1 MINRTIPM
9 NTTQRLFG
17 CCALLLLALTVAM
30 QAQTPRTIN
39 YQGRA
44 KDQAGYLNGSKEI
57 TLKIYDQPAGG
68 GALFT
73 ETQPVNFSNGIYTV
87 VIGGATPG
95 GIPAAV
101 DFGKTYWLGVAIEG
115 FNSGQEIAPRLQ
127 FHSAA
132 SSIRAIVADS
142 ANRAAT
148 AVNAQQAAKAI
159 KADSADVAK
168 QADVAT
174 QANSAKNADS
184 ARVAGTADSA
194 KVLIAPTTI
203 SATPKDSEPV
213 LTVASLEAKTGVG
226 LVAGGDLYAII
237 SAGVDSTREHY
248 VAGGNAAASAP
259 AVGGYY
265 RDNAPIAWGL
275 IDNDGAI
282 LSDFGIL
289 RVNAAGAGIYE
300 VTLNNS
306 VSTVSVKGGVVPAM
320 SVAISIEAQQ
330 GESQPTIA
338 SWSFKPKSGGTGV
351 ETNVIVVLIRT
362 AQGEQLSRRFALQ
375 VFGRP

>member
-1 MINRTIPM
+1 M
-9 NTTQRLFG
+9 NTQRLFG
-17 CCALLLLALTVAM
+17 GCVFLLLTLTVAT
-30 QAQTPRTIN
+30 QGQTPRTIN

-44 KDQAGYLNGSKEI
+44 KDQSGYLNGAKNI
-57 TLKIYDQPAGG
+57 TLNIYGQASGG

-73 ETQPVNFSNGIYTV
+73 ETQSVNFSNGIYTV

-95 GIPAAV
+95 GIPATV

-115 FNSGQEIAPRLQ
+115 FNNGQEIAPRLQ

-142 ANRAAT
+142 ANKAAT
-148 AVNAQQAAKAI
+148 AISAQQATT
-159 KADSADVAK
+159 ADRADTATHAESAA
-168 QADVAT
+168 QADAAT
-174 QANSAKNADS
+174 TADS
-184 ARVAGTADSA
+184 ARIAGTS
-194 KVLIAPTTI
+194 KQSENLIAPATI

-213 LTVASLEAKTGVG
+213 LTVVSLEAKTGVG
-226 LVAGGDLYAII
+226 LVAGGDRYAII
-237 SAGVDSTREHY
+237 SSGIDSTREHY
-248 VAGGNAAASAP
+248 VAGGSANAGAP

-265 RDNAPIAWGL
+265 RDNAPMAWGL
-275 IDNDGAI
+275 IDSDGAI

-306 VSTVSVKGGVVPAM
+306 ASTVTVKGGTVPAL
-320 SVAISIEAQQ
+320 SVGISIEAQQ
-330 GESQPTIA
+330 GETQPLVA
-338 SWSFKPKSGGTGV
+338 SWSFKPKPSGTGA

-362 AQGEQLSRRFALQ
+362 IQGEQLNRRFALQ

>member
-1 MINRTIPM
+1 M
-9 NTTQRLFG
+9 NTQRLFG
-17 CCALLLLALTVAM
+17 CCTVLLLALTVVM

-44 KDQAGYLNGSKEI
+44 KDQAGYLNGPKDI
-57 TLKIYDQPAGG
+57 TLKIYDQAAGG

-73 ETQPVNFSNGIYTV
+73 ETQSVNFSNGIYTV
-87 VIGGATPG
+87 VIGGATSG
-95 GIPAAV
+95 GIPATV

-115 FNSGQEIAPRLQ
+115 FNNDQEIAPRLQ

-142 ANRAAT
+142 ANRASTAINAKQAT
-148 AVNAQQAAKAI
+148 
-159 KADSADVAK
+159 KADSADVAVR
-168 QADVAT
+168 ADVAT
-174 QANSAKNADS
+174 QANTAKNADS
-184 ARVAGTADSA
+184 ARIANKADTA
-194 KVLIAPTTI
+194 KELIAPATI
-203 SATPKDSEPV
+203 AATPQNSEPV
-213 LTVASLEAKTGVG
+213 LTVVSLEAKTGVG
-226 LVAGGDLYAII
+226 LVAGGDRYAII
-237 SAGVDSTREHY
+237 SSGVDSTREHY

-259 AVGGYY
+259 AIGGYY

-275 IDNDGAI
+275 IDDDGAI

-306 VSTVSVKGGVVPAM
+306 VSTVPVKGGVVPAM

-330 GESQPTIA
+330 GELQPTIA

-362 AQGEQLSRRFALQ
+362 TQGEQLNRRFALQ

>member
-1 MINRTIPM
+1 MINPIIHM
-9 NTTQRLFG
+9 NTQRLLG
-17 CCALLLLALTVAM
+17 CCTFLLLAITVAT

-44 KDQAGYLNGSKEI
+44 KDQAGYLNGTKAI
-57 TLKIYDQPAGG
+57 TLKIYGEASGG

-73 ETQPVNFSNGIYTV
+73 ETQSVNFSNGIYTV

-95 GIPAAV
+95 GIPATV

-115 FNSGQEIAPRLQ
+115 FNNGQEITPRLQ

-132 SSIRAIVADS
+132 SSIRAIVADT
-142 ANRAAT
+142 ANRAAN
-148 AVNAQQAAKAI
+148 AVNAQQAAKSATADFATQ
-159 KADSADVAK
+159 ADSANKA
-168 QADVAT
+168 AVAT
-174 QANSAKNADS
+174 TADS
-184 ARVAGTADSA
+184 ARVAREAT
-194 KVLIAPTTI
+194 IANDLRAPATI

-213 LTVASLEAKTGVG
+213 LTVVSLEAKTGVG
-226 LVAGGDLYAII
+226 LVAGGDRYAII
-237 SAGVDSTREHY
+237 SSGVDSTREHY
-248 VAGGNAAASAP
+248 VAGGSAGATGTPAA
-259 AVGGYY
+259 GGYY

-275 IDNDGAI
+275 VDADGAI

-306 VSTVSVKGGVVPAM
+306 VSTVPVKGGVVPAM

-330 GESQPTIA
+330 GETQPMVA

-351 ETNVIVVLIRT
+351 ETNVIVVLVRT
-362 AQGEQLSRRFALQ
+362 IQGEQLNRRFALQ